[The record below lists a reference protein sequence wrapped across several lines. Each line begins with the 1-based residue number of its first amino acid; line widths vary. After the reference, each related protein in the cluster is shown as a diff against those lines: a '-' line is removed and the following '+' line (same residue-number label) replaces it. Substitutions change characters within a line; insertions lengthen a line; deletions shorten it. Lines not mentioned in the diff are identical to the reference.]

1 MSGTMLDNPYDLKS
15 GATSGGTHRI
25 PASARRALA
34 VGAATAGL
42 GLLAVGT
49 AGATERAD
57 PPAESSEVSAEAS
70 EVILY
75 SADDEAA
82 DEETVDLQ
90 EDLQN
95 DDGPNDAAQSVD
107 EDVQDEPCDDV
118 ATHGGTSGQETTDA
132 AAEQAPKPED
142 QLMTVEF
149 DAEVG
154 SDDLATTLRSDLP
167 VVEYPESTREPA
179 NANPTGAYPSLPIIM
194 RIGDL
199 EISVRPVAD
208 DEAGDEPVSDVAGS
222 AEAPSVV
229 PVNYLEQIPSE
240 VPQYLQQYTQQYL
253 PEAAQYLHQYAP
265 QQYLPA
271 AAQYT
276 QQYLPE
282 AAQYLHQYAPQQYLP
297 AAAQYTQQYLP
308 EAAQYL
314 HQYAPQQY
322 LPAAARYVQQYL
334 PLPARYVQQY
344 LPLPA
349 RYVQQYLPLPARYV
363 QQYLPL
369 PAQQDVRSSPAPTVQ
384 EQPAASA
391 TDASPALRSR
401 SEADSSEEQ
410 GGGGDIVDTVLDVA
424 SMIPGVAPFAGIAK
438 GILNLF

>member
-1 MSGTMLDNPYDLKS
+1 MLDNPYDLKS

-240 VPQYLQQYTQQYL
+240 VPQYLQQYA
-253 PEAAQYLHQYAP
+253 PE
-265 QQYLPA
+265 
-271 AAQYT
+271 
-276 QQYLPE
+276 QYLPE

>member
-167 VVEYPESTREPA
+167 VVEYPGSTREPA
-179 NANPTGAYPSLPIIM
+179 NANPTGAYPSLPITM

-240 VPQYLQQYTQQYL
+240 VPQYLQQYAPEQYL

-265 QQYLPA
+265 QQYPPQ

-297 AAAQYTQQYLP
+297 AA
-308 EAAQYL
+308 
-314 HQYAPQQY
+314 
-322 LPAAARYVQQYL
+322 
-334 PLPARYVQQY
+334 
-344 LPLPA
+344 A